1 MKPQKLRILTGV
13 ATALAG
19 DKKLL
24 KAVSVF
30 YAFKS
35 LYKSG
40 VILDY
45 HSKKKTLAEAIGRS
59 EKTLFTHLQELKKV
73 GLVTEVCGR
82 VHLAS
87 YDKLHELLK
96 IEVHKQRYRYVKVT
110 TQPEYIL
117 RSLAIKENYDRQRAA
132 IKGKLERLN
141 ESSGLSGDEIEHRKE
156 ADLKRLIV
164 QFKNSA
170 PLRWDASQMVL
181 YNPDVAISQKRL
193 ARMYGLKSQTSGW
206 YWQKVLKKKKLI
218 EVENRIVEGNG
229 TNDFTPLGQ
238 LFRSRQGFIY
248 CCQMPNKISFL

>member
-1 MKPQKLRILTGV
+1 MLQLTVPQLP
-13 ATALAG
+13 A
-19 DKKLL
+19 
-24 KAVSVF
+24 AVSVF

-35 LYKSG
+35 LYRGG

-45 HSKKKTLAEAIGRS
+45 HSKKKTFCSAFGCCES
-59 EKTLFTHLQELKKV
+59 TLFNRVKELKKV
-73 GLVTEVCGR
+73 GLVTEVNGR
-82 VHLAS
+82 INLAS
-87 YDKLHELLK
+87 YAKLHELLK

-117 RSLAIKENYDRQRAA
+117 RSLAIKENYDRQKAA
-132 IKGKLERLN
+132 IKGKIERLN
-141 ESSGLSGDEIEHRKE
+141 ESSGLSGDEIEYRKE

-218 EVENRIVEGNG
+218 EVENRIIEGNG
-229 TNDFTPLGQ
+229 TNDFSPLGR